1 MKTHLV
7 RTHRSAEEFPKEDHL
22 AWKIAEVATDS
33 VEVTDAT
40 SDMIVNRIIDN
51 AAVAAAS
58 LVRRPVVN
66 ARAQAQSHP
75 YTPGSTVFGISGT
88 FSPEWAAWANGVAV
102 RELDFHDTFLAAEYS
117 HPGDNIPP
125 ILAVAQHAGRDG
137 KDLIRGLATGYEIQ
151 IDLVRAICLHEH
163 KIDHVAHLGPSAAA
177 GIGTLLGLETETV
190 YQAIGQALHL
200 TTATRQS
207 RKGEISSWKACAPA
221 FAGKVAVEAADR
233 AMR

>member
-33 VEVTDAT
+33 VDVTDAT

-75 YTPGSTVFGISGT
+75 YTPGSTVFGIPGT
-88 FSPEWAAWANGVAV
+88 DRKSVGWGKSVSV
-102 RELDFHDTFLAAEYS
+102 RVEL
-117 HPGDNIPP
+117 G
-125 ILAVAQHAGRDG
+125 GR
-137 KDLIRGLATGYEIQ
+137 EMIQ
-151 IDLVRAICLHEH
+151 
-163 KIDHVAHLGPSAAA
+163 
-177 GIGTLLGLETETV
+177 
-190 YQAIGQALHL
+190 
-200 TTATRQS
+200 
-207 RKGEISSWKACAPA
+207 
-221 FAGKVAVEAADR
+221 
-233 AMR
+233 